1 MALDLKWGLRG
12 VKNCY
17 LEEEQKE
24 EENLPFNEYQ
34 IIESIKE
41 SRF

>member
-1 MALDLKWGLRG
+1 V
-12 VKNCY
+12 VKNYY
-17 LEEEQKE
+17 LEEGQKE

-34 IIESIKE
+34 VTESLKE